1 MLTLDKFN
9 KHLIMMILIECL
21 ILRNKMLLLFNI
33 IQDFLVNNM
42 VIQSHS
48 NLLKNK
54 SRINKNSIQVIYFL
68 SQNIN
73 SYQLYAQAL
82 IFKDCLLV

>member
-1 MLTLDKFN
+1 
-9 KHLIMMILIECL
+9 
-21 ILRNKMLLLFNI
+21 MLLLFNI

-73 SYQLYAQAL
+73 SYQLYVQAL
-82 IFKDCLLV
+82 ISKDCLLA

>member
-1 MLTLDKFN
+1 
-9 KHLIMMILIECL
+9 MMILIEYL

-42 VIQSHS
+42 VIQFHF

-54 SRINKNSIQVIYFL
+54 SKINKNSIQVIYFL
-68 SQNIN
+68 SLNIN
-73 SYQLYAQAL
+73 SYQLYVPAL
-82 IFKDCLLV
+82 TSKDCLLV